1 VLLLHQFSKNTFQ
14 YFYLVAAYLC
24 KITELFVPKK
34 IQAIFTLLVNPSVK
48 KNGEQR
54 TLLIRLY
61 LTWSFVV
68 STEKNSD
75 LKNVTQ
81 SLLMWVS
88 ILSLWSLYI

>member
-24 KITELFVPKK
+24 KITELFVPKN
-34 IQAIFTLLVNPSVK
+34 IQVIFTLLVNPSVK

-61 LTWSFVV
+61 LT
-68 STEKNSD
+68 
-75 LKNVTQ
+75 
-81 SLLMWVS
+81 
-88 ILSLWSLYI
+88 